1 MTSWISLSG
10 IRHGWRILAL
20 FLAGP
25 LCLAQA
31 PPNPRIADADM
42 LLLEVR
48 LDRHVL
54 SDGLTAYQAPE
65 QVLLPLG
72 EFARLLTLAIRT
84 QPEQGTASGFVLQE
98 ERTFYLDANKG
109 TVTLGDRKEAVDP
122 ALIKIYPDDIYVASQ
137 LLARWLP
144 VDLKVD
150 FAGLALEVRPREPLP
165 LQRRL
170 ERERGGSQAKS
181 PYLQTDPGYPRQ
193 DSPYRLWEMPAIDLT
208 LATDLQHGNG
218 TAQNSSRYTSFLTGD
233 LLGMESATFLTGT
246 NQNPAPDIRIT
257 LGRNDPEAGLLGPLH
272 ARAFAFGS
280 VAVPGLPDVTRTSPT
295 GNGVMLSNAPLTQPM
310 SFGRQSFQGDL
321 PPGWDVEL
329 YFNDILIGFQQS
341 RSDGKYTF
349 DDLPLVY
356 GANEFRIVFH
366 GPQGQ
371 LRVERKSFLLEQSL
385 LAPGQFY
392 YQVVAHQDQ
401 DGNPRSLS
409 QIDCGLGRH
418 LSATAGVATLRLLG
432 EQRSYT
438 NLGLRG
444 EFGSVFMTGDL
455 DRSAGG
461 SLADL
466 GLHTQLGGV
475 RLGLNH
481 AQLSNDFSSEV
492 FLPSADPIR
501 VRDGLRFDWAI
512 PLHSTRV
519 ILPVTV
525 ETTRDHLAS
534 GLDNLSVSVRLSAYF
549 RGLSLSNEVRRLTT
563 AGVSTSDGTLQVGS
577 RLGGFG
583 LRGQVNYGNWGGD
596 KGVTAAALTADRR
609 LARGYVMSAG
619 LTRTLINPET
629 RYTMGL
635 TKEVGNYGFGIG
647 AGYSTRGEY
656 TLTGQVFLALARE
669 PRQTDWMFDALPMAN
684 LGGVSARVFLD
695 KNLNGVFD
703 EGDELIQGAAF
714 TVNGGTR
721 PIRTDARGIAYLPR
735 LPVDQNVDIGLDPTS
750 LEDPQW
756 SAQTQGVRIVP
767 RPGKITQVDFPVIM
781 TAEIDGTVY
790 FLNRQHSARGLGDIE
805 LELVDANGKVVS
817 RTKSASDGYY
827 VVASVP
833 PGNYVLRVPRGQLKA
848 LGLIDTGMRVVT
860 ISPDGAFVNGVDFV
874 VIPDWDIARPPPPQ
888 APVKKSATETARLR
902 ATKVVPKLPRLRVS

>member
-1 MTSWISLSG
+1 
-10 IRHGWRILAL
+10 
-20 FLAGP
+20 
-25 LCLAQA
+25 
-31 PPNPRIADADM
+31 
-42 LLLEVR
+42 
-48 LDRHVL
+48 
-54 SDGLTAYQAPE
+54 
-65 QVLLPLG
+65 
-72 EFARLLTLAIRT
+72 
-84 QPEQGTASGFVLQE
+84 
-98 ERTFYLDANKG
+98 
-109 TVTLGDRKEAVDP
+109 
-122 ALIKIYPDDIYVASQ
+122 
-137 LLARWLP
+137 
-144 VDLKVD
+144 
-150 FAGLALEVRPREPLP
+150 
-165 LQRRL
+165 
-170 ERERGGSQAKS
+170 
-181 PYLQTDPGYPRQ
+181 
-193 DSPYRLWEMPAIDLT
+193 
-208 LATDLQHGNG
+208 
-218 TAQNSSRYTSFLTGD
+218 
-233 LLGMESATFLTGT
+233 
-246 NQNPAPDIRIT
+246 
-257 LGRNDPEAGLLGPLH
+257 
-272 ARAFAFGS
+272 
-280 VAVPGLPDVTRTSPT
+280 
-295 GNGVMLSNAPLTQPM
+295 
-310 SFGRQSFQGDL
+310 
-321 PPGWDVEL
+321 
-329 YFNDILIGFQQS
+329 
-341 RSDGKYTF
+341 
-349 DDLPLVY
+349 
-356 GANEFRIVFH
+356 
-366 GPQGQ
+366 
-371 LRVERKSFLLEQSL
+371 
-385 LAPGQFY
+385 
-392 YQVVAHQDQ
+392 
-401 DGNPRSLS
+401 
-409 QIDCGLGRH
+409 
-418 LSATAGVATLRLLG
+418 
-432 EQRSYT
+432 
-438 NLGLRG
+438 
-444 EFGSVFMTGDL
+444 
-455 DRSAGG
+455 
-461 SLADL
+461 
-466 GLHTQLGGV
+466 V

>member
-1 MTSWISLSG
+1 MKRHH
-10 IRHGWRILAL
+10 IRQGWGILAL
-20 FLAGP
+20 LLAP
-25 LCLAQA
+25 LGLAQTLT
-31 PPNPRIADADM
+31 PLRGADADM

-54 SDGLTAYQAPE
+54 SDGMTAYQAPG
-65 QVLLPLG
+65 QVFLPLG

-98 ERTFYLDANKG
+98 ERIFYLDAVKAI
-109 TVTLGDRKEAVDP
+109 VTLGDRKEAIDP
-122 ALIKIYPDDIYVASQ
+122 ALIKVYPDDIYVASQ

-144 VDLKVD
+144 VDLQVD

-181 PYLQTDPGYPRQ
+181 PYLQADPGYPRL
-193 DSPYRLWEMPAIDLT
+193 DSPYRPWEMPAIDLT
-208 LATDLQHGNG
+208 LATDLQRGNG
-218 TAQNSSRYTSFLTGD
+218 PAQGSSRYTAFLTGD

-246 NQNPAPDIRIT
+246 DQKPAPDLRVT

-280 VAVPGLPDVTRTSPT
+280 VAVSGLPDVTRTSPT

-356 GANEFRIVFH
+356 GANAFRTVFH

-371 LRVERKSFLLEQSL
+371 VRVERQSFLLDQSL

-392 YQVVAHQDQ
+392 YRVAAHRDL
-401 DGNPRSLS
+401 DGHPRSLA
-409 QIDCGLGRH
+409 QLDWGLGRH
-418 LSATAGVATLRLLG
+418 LSATAGVATLHLFG
-432 EQRSYT
+432 EPRSYT
-438 NLGLRG
+438 NVGLRG
-444 EFGSVFMTGDL
+444 ELGSVFMTGDL
-455 DRSAGG
+455 DHSAGG

-466 GLHTQLGGV
+466 GVHTQLSGV
-475 RLGLNH
+475 RLGLSH
-481 AQLSNDFSSEV
+481 AQLSHDFSSEV

-501 VRDGLRFDWAI
+501 VRDAVRVDWAI
-512 PLHSTRV
+512 PLHSTRM
-519 ILPVTV
+519 ILPVAV

-534 GLDNLSVSVRLSAYF
+534 GLDNLAISVRLAAYF
-549 RGLSLSNEVRRLTT
+549 RGLSLSNQVRRLTT

-583 LRGQVNYGNWGGD
+583 VRGQVNYYRGGGD
-596 KGVTAAALTADRR
+596 TRVTAAALTADRR
-609 LARGYVMSAG
+609 LARGYVMNAG
-619 LTRTLINPET
+619 LTRTLVNPET
-629 RYTMGL
+629 RYTMGVS
-635 TKEVGNYGFGIG
+635 KEVGNYGFGIG

-669 PRQTDWMFDALPMAN
+669 PRQPGWLFDALPMAN
-684 LGGVSARVFLD
+684 LGGASARVFLD

-721 PIRTDARGIAYLPR
+721 PIRTDARGRAYLPR
-735 LPVDQNVDIGLDPTS
+735 LPVDQNVDIGLDPAS

-756 SAQTQGVRIVP
+756 SAQTRGVRLVP
-767 RPGKITQVDFPVIM
+767 RPGKINAVDFAVIM

-790 FLNRQHSARGLGDIE
+790 VLNRQQSKRGLGDIE

-827 VVASVP
+827 VLSSVP
-833 PGNYVLRVPRGQLKA
+833 PGDYVLRIPRGQLTA
-848 LGLIDTGMRVVT
+848 LQLIDTGMRVIT
-860 ISPDGAFVNGVDFV
+860 ISPDAAFVNGVDLV
-874 VIPDWDIARPPPPQ
+874 VISNWDIVNTDPPHP
-888 APVKKSATETARLR
+888 PVKSSATGA
-902 ATKVVPKLPRLRVS
+902 